1 MNKKIK
7 KSFFEYTTDMIS
19 ILEKEFGYSDKEE
32 IEKIIQIWKWF
43 FNSDLCRQIQ
53 TYSGFL
59 MVDLYE
65 EEEFLQLFRHFTEIY
80 FVQQK
85 NDINETFKLVKEKF

>member
-1 MNKKIK
+1 MSKTK
-7 KSFFEYTTDMIS
+7 KSFFEYTIDMIN
-19 ILEKEFGYSDKEE
+19 ILQQFGYSDKEE

-43 FNSDLCRQIQ
+43 FNGGLCRQIQ

-65 EEEFLQLFRHFTEIY
+65 QEEFLQLFRHFIEIY
-80 FVQQK
+80 IVQWK
-85 NDINETFKLVKEKF
+85 TDINEAYRLVKEKF

>member
-1 MNKKIK
+1 MNKTK

-19 ILEKEFGYSDKEE
+19 ILQKEFGYSDKEE

-43 FNSDLCRQIQ
+43 FNRGLCRQIQ

-59 MVDLYE
+59 GIDLYE
-65 EEEFLQLFRHFTEIY
+65 QEEFLQLFRNFTEIY
-80 FVQQK
+80 IVQWK
-85 NDINETFKLVKEKF
+85 TDINEAYRLVKEKF

>member
-1 MNKKIK
+1 MKTK

-19 ILEKEFGYSDKEE
+19 ILEQQFGYSDKEE
-32 IEKIIQIWKWF
+32 IEKIIQVFKWF
-43 FNSDLCRQIQ
+43 FNSGLCRRIQ

-65 EEEFLQLFRHFTEIY
+65 EEEFLQLFRNFIEIY
-80 FVQQK
+80 FVEQK
-85 NDINETFKLVKEKF
+85 NDINEVYRLVKEKF

>member
-1 MNKKIK
+1 MKTK

-19 ILEKEFGYSDKEE
+19 ILEKEFGYSDKQE

-43 FNSDLCRQIQ
+43 FNGGLCMRIQ

-65 EEEFLQLFRHFTEIY
+65 QEEFLQLFRHFTEIY
-80 FVQQK
+80 FVK
-85 NDINETFKLVKEKF
+85 WKSDVNEAYRLVKEKF